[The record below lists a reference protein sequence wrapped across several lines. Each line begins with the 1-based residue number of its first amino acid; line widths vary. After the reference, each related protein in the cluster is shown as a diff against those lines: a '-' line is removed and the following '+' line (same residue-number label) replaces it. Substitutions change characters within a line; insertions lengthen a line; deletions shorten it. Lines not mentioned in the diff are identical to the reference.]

1 MQCVVWGCFTS
12 CQKGDLH
19 AGLLLHSL
27 RPGACNKITWG
38 PWGMTHFGTNRCYI
52 YIWLYDIFKYTIS
65 LSLYI
70 YIYISYVYISYIHE
84 YMQIIDYI
92 YIDTHVHMY
101 TNAYIYIYIHMY
113 VENNGQSLFMC
124 FCIYNGI
131 TSDDTISEGVYTIP
145 RCAQW
150 HVSLLK
156 NCLVNRKS
164 QIWIVSYNQHDSI
177 IPYNPQYNGW

>member
-52 YIWLYDIFKYTIS
+52 YDIFKYTIS
-65 LSLYI
+65 LYI
-70 YIYISYVYISYIHE
+70 YIILVYIIYICI

-92 YIDTHVHMY
+92 YIHMY
-101 TNAYIYIYIHMY
+101 ICIQMHIYIYTY
-113 VENNGQSLFMC
+113 VCRKQWSIFMC

-145 RCAQW
+145 RCARRDMS
-150 HVSLLK
+150 VSWRTVWL
-156 NCLVNRKS
+156 
-164 QIWIVSYNQHDSI
+164 IG
-177 IPYNPQYNGW
+177 NPKYG